1 MAALI
6 KAAAPSSYSASDAF
20 ASMGHEIDYLF
31 DSQAD
36 SRDIAGKQIIK
47 SKPPEEQ
54 RLQLLNDVWKF
65 VNRSA
70 TSSAADLLSFVR
82 CVVQWVQV
90 VQRHYGEKE
99 LLVLLSS
106 LTGKLQGYMAG
117 GAELD
122 ESVLE
127 ALEDVLKIVVEQLSS
142 FGTAALTSDHLPK
155 LIDMLSPFRKIMICE
170 VLEKEFCWF
179 NSAPRNSDAMLL
191 NAMFDMCRSLHD
203 SLDSLSPAAAAMR
216 ASSA

>member
-1 MAALI
+1 MVLRHILEAFDAAHYIHACVGMAALI

-142 FGTAALTSDHLPK
+142 FGTA
-155 LIDMLSPFRKIMICE
+155 
-170 VLEKEFCWF
+170 V
-179 NSAPRNSDAMLL
+179 
-191 NAMFDMCRSLHD
+191 
-203 SLDSLSPAAAAMR
+203 
-216 ASSA
+216 